1 MAAQPFARF
10 DPAPRDPGSDPACS
24 QPLPIGPRVIRFV
37 SVQFGRTA
45 ARASTGTTDRRDG
58 IDHFFQHGRLMRVG
72 TGVPDG

>member
-1 MAAQPFARF
+1 
-10 DPAPRDPGSDPACS
+10 
-24 QPLPIGPRVIRFV
+24 
-37 SVQFGRTA
+37 VQFGRTA